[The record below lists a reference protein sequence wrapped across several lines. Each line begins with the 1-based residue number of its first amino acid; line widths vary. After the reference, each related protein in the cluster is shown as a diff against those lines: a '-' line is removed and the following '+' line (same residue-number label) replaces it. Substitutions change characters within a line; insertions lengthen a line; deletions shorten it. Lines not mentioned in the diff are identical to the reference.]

1 MCGKFTG
8 VIQYKKTVVEQEVF
22 VIRDLHNALIG
33 LPAIEALQLVN
44 RVSNITLDIPAKFPN
59 LFEGLGSLPGKYT
72 IRLSDNAKLFA
83 ITIPRRVALHF
94 CQN

>member
-44 RVSNITLDIPAKFPN
+44 RVSNITLDIPAKFPE
-59 LFEGLGSLPGKYT
+59 LFEGYQATSAE
-72 IRLSDNAKLFA
+72 S
-83 ITIPRRVALHF
+83 
-94 CQN
+94 QN